1 MPSPALARQGMT
13 IVDPMADRA
22 QDNSR
27 LQLRILATSDL
38 HAQILPWD
46 ELTDQAAPDRGLAQ
60 VASLVALARAEVA
73 NTVLLDNGDFLN
85 GSPLADYVAEHHG
98 RRSAHPIIA
107 AMNALG
113 YDAATLG
120 NHEFSN
126 GLALLRRAL
135 RQARFP
141 VVATNLD
148 RVSPFGRRPFLPR
161 QILLHRDM
169 TDQNGKVHRLAIG
182 ILGFLPPQ
190 TALWERRHMT
200 GKLATRGILEA
211 ARQAVPRLRRA
222 GADLVVALSHS
233 GLGLEQ
239 DDHLA
244 ENISCALAALDGI
257 DAVIAGHTHQV
268 HPLPDTPPQKY
279 PMVMPGF
286 FGSHLGVIDLTLG
299 QGNGRW
305 QVLGHQTHVRPVAM
319 RDSQSGKVTALVPA
333 DPTIAA
339 HAAADLKAMHQR
351 AAHPVGQSKVDLTS
365 YFALIGHSAV
375 QTLLATAQSENM
387 ARALTGHAAAR
398 LPMLVAVAP
407 FKAGGRGGPTNFTAI
422 PAGALTGRNMADL
435 YIHPNSPV
443 AMQVTGAELRH
454 WLERS
459 VSLFRQIV
467 PGRVDQMLV
476 DTDFPAYNF
485 DMVHGLTYQID
496 LSQPARYDCTG
507 KIVAPDAQRI
517 VDIRFQGRPL
527 QPDQPFVL
535 VTNSYRAA
543 GGAGFAGTPP
553 SRVVM
558 EESRPLRLVLQ
569 EHVTR
574 SGQIAP
580 QAHAEWRFKPMPG
593 TSVLFD
599 SAPAAAPHAAAV
611 PGLEPIGLQPT
622 GFLRFR
628 LRL

>member
-1 MPSPALARQGMT
+1 MS
-13 IVDPMADRA
+13 IVNSMADKA
-22 QDNSR
+22 EDNIR

-46 ELTDQAAPDRGLAQ
+46 ELADQAAPDRGLAQ
-60 VASLVALARAEVA
+60 VASLVAMARAEVP
-73 NTVLLDNGDFLN
+73 NNVLLDNGDFLN

-98 RRSAHPIIA
+98 RHRAHPMIA

-126 GLALLRRAL
+126 GLPLLRRAL
-135 RQARFP
+135 GQARFP

-148 RVSPFGRRPFLPR
+148 RISASGWRPFLPR

-169 TDQNGKVHRLAIG
+169 RDQNGRVHRLAIG

-190 TALWERRHMT
+190 TALWERRHMA

-211 ARQAVPRLRRA
+211 ARRAVPRLRRA
-222 GADLVVALSHS
+222 GADLVIALSHS

-239 DDHLA
+239 DDQPA
-244 ENISCALAALDGI
+244 ENISCALEALDGI

-268 HPLPDTPPQKY
+268 YPLADAPQEKR

-286 FGSHLGVIDLTLG
+286 FGSHLGVIDLRLG
-299 QGNGRW
+299 RGEGRW
-305 QVLGHQTHVRPVAM
+305 QVLGHKAHVRPVAK
-319 RDSQSGKVTALVPA
+319 RDSQSGRITALVSA
-333 DPTIAA
+333 DPAIAA
-339 HAAADLKAMHQR
+339 HAAADIEAMHRR
-351 AAHPVGQSKVDLTS
+351 AEHPVGQTKVDLTS

-375 QTLLATAQSENM
+375 QTLLAGAQSENM
-387 ARALTGHAAAR
+387 ARALAGHAAAS

-407 FKAGGRGGPTNFTAI
+407 FKAGGRGGPSNYTAI
-422 PAGALTGRNMADL
+422 PAGALTERNMADL

-443 AMQVTGAELRH
+443 ALQVTGADLRH

-459 VSLFRQIV
+459 VSLFRRIV
-467 PGRVDQMLV
+467 PRRPDQMLV
-476 DTDFPAYNF
+476 DINFPAYNF

-527 QPDQPFVL
+527 QPDQAFVL

-543 GGAGFAGTPP
+543 GGAGFAGTEP
-553 SRVVM
+553 SQVVM

-574 SGQIAP
+574 AGQIAP
-580 QAHAEWRFKPMPG
+580 QARADWSFKPMPG
-593 TSVLFD
+593 TSVLLD
-599 SAPAAAPHAAAV
+599 SAPAAALHAAAV
-611 PGLEPIGLQPT
+611 PGLEPVGLQPT

-628 LRL
+628 LWL